1 MSLRVLLT
9 IATMIS
15 VLLVSVGLTQ
25 DLHTLTWN
33 VVVWALMMLCALYM
47 CWQRRFSTPSFYVF
61 QMFSVAGLTQ
71 LGSFTGFREQS
82 ELDAQTWACVGL
94 TLGLITL
101 CQLRLAVSPGAYGE
115 LWTPALVCHLAAGGL
130 LVWALTKGEATG
142 GSADASISRLI
153 RASGELAASA
163 LADVTHVLALL
174 PLVPV
179 FAFLAKYAATWRKNQ
194 LDSQAHDH
202 EGYKL
207 PDATEQLR
215 CSQAIA
221 FPVMLVMVVFIFLRV
236 LESTGLVA
244 DAVSLWAAPLVVGFG
259 WSMRDWLSAICIGVM
274 INFSTCVSPGKPI
287 RMTEAHGGQ
296 TMVVDRLGLMFME
309 CLLEDGVKP
318 VCARTHDRVFVP
330 YSLMLHTVFTVSAP
344 MARAHQTP
352 AASVMSNKGQVIS
365 ASSV

>member
-1 MSLRVLLT
+1 ML
-9 IATMIS
+9 ATLVVMIS
-15 VLLVSVGLTQ
+15 VLLVSVGITQ

-33 VVVWALMMLCALYM
+33 VVVWALMVASALYM

-61 QMFSVAGLTQ
+61 QMFSLAGLTQ

-82 ELDAQTWACVGL
+82 ELDSQTWACVGI
-94 TLGLITL
+94 TLGLVVL
-101 CQLRLAVSPGAYGE
+101 CQLCLAASPGVYGSE
-115 LWTPALVCHLAAGGL
+115 LWTPALACHAAAGGL
-130 LVWALTKGEATG
+130 LAWALTKGEATG
-142 GSADASISRLI
+142 GSADASVSRLL
-153 RASGELAASA
+153 RVSGELAATA
-163 LADVTHVLALL
+163 LADVTHILALL

-202 EGYKL
+202 TDYKL

-215 CSQAIA
+215 SSQAIA
-221 FPVMLVMVVFIFLRV
+221 FPIMLVMVVFIFLRV
-236 LESTGLVA
+236 LQSTGLVA

-274 INFSTCVSPGKPI
+274 INFSTCVGPGKRI

-296 TMVVDRLGLMFME
+296 TMVVDRLGLMFAE
-309 CLLEDGVKP
+309 CLLEDGIKP

-330 YSLMLHTVFTVSAP
+330 YSLMLHTVFTVSV
-344 MARAHQTP
+344 ARAPQTSV
-352 AASVMSNKGQVIS
+352 AASVMSNKSQVITGS
-365 ASSV
+365 CL